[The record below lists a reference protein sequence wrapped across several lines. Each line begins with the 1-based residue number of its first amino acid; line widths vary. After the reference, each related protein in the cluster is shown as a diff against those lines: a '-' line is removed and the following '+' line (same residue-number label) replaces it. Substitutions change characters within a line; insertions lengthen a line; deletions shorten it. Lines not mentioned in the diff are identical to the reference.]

1 MKLRETIS
9 WLRGTLPRQLF
20 PRREECGERPLTDK
34 EQQLIS
40 ILALGQLEQFVAPS
54 LPQRFGRKRPDRRAR
69 GRALVAQAVYN
80 HPFTCSTPEAGRTS
94 RGVQRLGGYGLW
106 GPDPLRVR
114 LLPGLG
120 GILYWYALEPFHH
133 WVYRGMFTAM
143 ARAVGKP
150 ILAGPEPVTARKRKP
165 GGN

>member
-106 GPDPLRVR
+106 GQIPSESVFSRAWAASCTGTRWNPFTIGCTGGCSQPWPGRWASPSWPDRNR
-114 LLPGLG
+114 
-120 GILYWYALEPFHH
+120 
-133 WVYRGMFTAM
+133 
-143 ARAVGKP
+143 
-150 ILAGPEPVTARKRKP
+150 
-165 GGN
+165 